1 MKRVLVTYATMAGST
16 AEVAAAV
23 AEVLREQGLAA
34 DVMPMSEVRT
44 LVGYDGVVA
53 GGPMIMGWHRQARG
67 FLRRFRREWAR
78 LPLAVF
84 VTAASLTAT
93 PGIRDDPA
101 VFVDPGLPKL
111 PAQPGRLSFR
121 ERYARL
127 PHYLE
132 PIYAAARP
140 ARPAA
145 VGFFGG
151 RLEFGRLKWWAV
163 LFVAL
168 VVRAPAGDRRDWEA
182 IRGWAAGLPAAMD
195 LAAEAPQ
202 PAIELAF

>member
-16 AEVAAAV
+16 AEVAAAI
-23 AEVLREQGLAA
+23 AEVLQEKGLTV
-34 DVMPMSEVRT
+34 DVAPMSEVRS
-44 LVGYDGVVA
+44 LAGYDGVVA

-78 LPLAVF
+78 VPPAVF
-84 VTAASLTAT
+84 VTAATLTAT
-93 PGIRDDPA
+93 PGIHDDPT
-101 VFVDPGLPKL
+101 VFVDPGLPRP

-127 PHYLE
+127 PHYLG

-140 ARPAA
+140 ARPSA

-168 VVRAPAGDRRDWEA
+168 IVRAPAGDRRDWEA
-182 IRGWAAGLPAAMD
+182 IRGWAAGLPAAMG
-195 LAAEAPQ
+195 LREPALEAV
-202 PAIELAF
+202 A